1 MLSFLFKRF
10 AGRHYK
16 KFLEK
21 ARPTVAR
28 INELEQAY
36 QALTEEQLRA
46 KTDEF
51 RARLK
56 AGETLDQ
63 ILPEAFAT
71 VKNAARRLLGRTII
85 VCDHELTWDMVHF
98 DVQLIGG
105 LAIHQGKIAEM
116 ATGEGKTL
124 VSTLPLYLNALTSR
138 NTQLVTVND
147 YLARRDSEWMGHLY
161 NFLGV
166 SVGCIQQQMA
176 PDVRREM
183 YGRDITYGTASE
195 FGFDYLRDNGMATR
209 KEDQV
214 QRDHW
219 YCIVDEI
226 DSILVDEARTPLIIS
241 GPAPVEREQPFT
253 RIKPP
258 VERLVSDQTRLCNR
272 IASAAKEILEKSDA
286 TEDDQL
292 LAARKMLQVKMGHPK
307 NKLLLRLMETPEW
320 RKLLDKTETEMNS
333 DLNKDELYRLKEDLF
348 YVIDERQHQADLTE
362 IGRKA
367 LRPDNPD
374 AFVLPDLATEFSDLD
389 KDANYTPEQRE
400 EKKLASQARYTEVSE
415 DIHAISQL
423 LRAYSLY
430 EKDVEYV
437 VQEGKV
443 MIVDENTGRVMPG
456 RRWSDGLH
464 QAVEAKE
471 NVMIERETRTYAT
484 ITIQNY
490 FRMYEKLAGMTGT
503 AETEATEFNDIYR
516 LTVQVIPTNQPCIR
530 IDKNDSIFKT
540 RRDKFNAVVRE
551 IEAANQ
557 RGQPVLVGTVSVES
571 SEVLSRMLKRAGV
584 IHTVLNA
591 KFHQQESE
599 IVSRAGQRG
608 AVTIATNMAGRGT
621 DIKLGEGVRELGGLY
636 VVGTERH
643 ESRRIDRQLRGRC
656 SRQGDPGLT
665 KFFLSLED
673 DLMRLFL
680 QGNLASRL
688 MEGSMK
694 EGEELEHPWLNRSI
708 ESAQKKVEQQ
718 NYSIRKRLLQY
729 DDVLNQQREVV
740 YGIRN
745 AAIHADRPK
754 AIIFEQV
761 QEEILTR
768 LEAAG
773 YGEKTG
779 AVPSAVESLVGWVNS
794 HFPISLRVDELVG
807 SDIDALAAL
816 ILERIQKAYAV
827 KEAAEIPDALGS
839 LERYVV
845 INAIDHHW
853 QEHLTEMEDL
863 RKSIGLRSYGQKDPL
878 VEYKSEAYR
887 FFEELMN
894 NVRLQ
899 ICTGLFRSA
908 SNLESF
914 ENMLALLSRTARA
927 VGPTD
932 APAPAAA
939 PRVETSTTVTGG
951 GSTASS
957 APEIQL
963 PKVTIRRDTPK
974 VGRNDPCPCGRARST
989 SSATGRES
997 EDVWARC
1004 GSELARDSCQ
1014 PGASREQARSH
1025 IGSRRA
1031 AGSVDEPALPPVA

>member
-1 MLSFLFKRF
+1 MFSFLFKRF

-28 INELEQAY
+28 INELELSY
-36 QALTEEQLRA
+36 QALSDEQLRA

-71 VKNAARRLLGRTII
+71 VKSAARRLVGRPIM

-105 LAIHQGKIAEM
+105 MAIHQGRIAEM

-124 VSTLPLYLNALTSR
+124 VSTLPLYLNSLNGR

-161 NFLGV
+161 TFLGV

-241 GPAPVEREQPFT
+241 GPAPIEREQPFT

-258 VERLVSDQTRLCNR
+258 VDRLVNDQTRLCNR
-272 IASAAKEILEKSDA
+272 IVSEAKEILEKPSA
-286 TEDDQL
+286 TDDDKQ
-292 LAARKMLQVKMGHPK
+292 LAARKLLQVKMGHPK

-333 DLNKDELYRLKEDLF
+333 DLNKEEVYRLKEDLF

-362 IGRKA
+362 IGRTT

-374 AFVLPDLATEFSDLD
+374 AFVLPDLATEFIDLD
-389 KDANYTPEQRE
+389 KDASMTPEQRE
-400 EKKLASQARYTEVSE
+400 AKKLAAQTRYAEVSE

-430 EKDVEYV
+430 ERDVEYV

-516 LTVQVIPTNQPCIR
+516 LGVQVIPTNQPCIR
-530 IDKNDSIFKT
+530 IDRNDSIFKT

-551 IEAANQ
+551 IESANK

-621 DIKLGEGVRELGGLY
+621 DIKLGEGVRFKVTSEPHPDLEKRKEHPLLYTLTEPKTGETKRYDSNSDEAIGLRLTPTTTVTGGLY

-754 AIIFEQV
+754 TIIFEQI
-761 QEEILTR
+761 EEELLVR
-768 LEAAG
+768 LGVAG
-773 YGEKTG
+773 FGEKGG
-779 AVPSAVESLVGWVNS
+779 AEQTAVESLVGWLNS
-794 HFPISLRVDELVG
+794 HFPISIHVNELTGTDPV
-807 SDIDALAAL
+807 ALTAL
-816 ILERIQKAYAV
+816 LLERINKAYAV
-827 KEAAEIPDALGS
+827 KESAEIPDALGS

-914 ENMLALLSRTARA
+914 ENMLALLSRTAKA
-927 VGPTD
+927 VGPSD
-932 APAPAAA
+932 APAA
-939 PRVETSTTVTGG
+939 PQITTTVSSGG
-951 GSTASS
+951 TSS
-957 APEIQL
+957 APAEPEIQL
-963 PKVTIRRDTPK
+963 PKVTVRREAPK
-974 VGRNDPCPCGRARST
+974 VGRNDPCPCGS
-989 SSATGRES
+989 GKKYKN
-997 EDVWARC
+997 C
-1004 GSELARDSCQ
+1004 H
-1014 PGASREQARSH
+1014 GA
-1025 IGSRRA
+1025 
-1031 AGSVDEPALPPVA
+1031 

>member
-21 ARPTVAR
+21 CRPIVTR
-28 INELEQAY
+28 INEHEQSY
-36 QALTEEQLRA
+36 QALSDEQLRA

-51 RARLK
+51 RARLRN
-56 AGETLDQ
+56 GETIDQ
-63 ILPEAFAT
+63 LLPEAFAA
-71 VKNAARRLLGRTII
+71 VKNAARRLLGRKIS

-105 LAIHQGKIAEM
+105 ITLHEGRIAEM

-124 VSTLPLYLNALTSR
+124 VATLPLYLNTLTGR

-161 NFLGV
+161 SFLGV

-176 PDVRREM
+176 SDQRREM

-209 KEDQV
+209 KDDQV

-241 GPAPVEREQPFT
+241 GPAPIEREQPFT
-253 RIKPP
+253 ALRP
-258 VERLVSDQTRLCNR
+258 VVDGLVSVQTRLCNR
-272 IASAAKEILEKSDA
+272 IVGEAKEMLEKTDL
-286 TEDDQL
+286 TPDDRL
-292 LAARKMLQVKMGHPK
+292 LAARKLLQVKMGNPK
-307 NKLLLRLMETPEW
+307 NKLLMRLMENPEW

-333 DLNKDELYRLKEDLF
+333 DFQKEELFRLKEHLF
-348 YVIDERQHQADLTE
+348 YVIDERQHQADLSE
-362 IGRKA
+362 LGRAKV
-367 LRPDNPD
+367 RPDDPD

-389 KDANYTPEQRE
+389 KSTTLTPEERE
-400 EKKLASQARYTEVSE
+400 ARKLASQNRYAEVSG

-430 EKDVEYV
+430 ERDVEYV
-437 VQEGKV
+437 VQDGKV

-471 NVMIERETRTYAT
+471 DVTIERETRTYAT
-484 ITIQNY
+484 VTIQNY

-503 AETEATEFNDIYR
+503 AETEAAEFQDIYR
-516 LTVQVIPTNQPCIR
+516 LAVQVIPTNKPCIR
-530 IDKNDSIFKT
+530 VDKNDSIFKA
-540 RRDKFNAVVRE
+540 RRDKFNAVVKE
-551 IEAANQ
+551 IEAANR

-571 SEVLSRMLKRAGV
+571 SEVLSRMLKRTGV

-621 DIKLGEGVRELGGLY
+621 DIKLGEGVCELGGLY
-636 VVGTERH
+636 VLGTERH

-656 SRQGDPGLT
+656 ARQGDPGTT

-673 DLMRLFL
+673 DLMRIFL

-729 DDVLNQQREVV
+729 DDVLNQQREVI

-745 AAIHADRPK
+745 AAIHAARPK
-754 AIIFEQV
+754 DIIFEQV
-761 QEEILTR
+761 EEEILVR
-768 LEAAG
+768 LEVAG
-773 YGEKTG
+773 FGGKG
-779 AVPSAVESLVGWVNS
+779 GPAKSDVETLTGWVNS
-794 HFPISLRVDELVG
+794 HFPITLHAGDLVG
-807 SDIDALAAL
+807 NDVEALGRTV
-816 ILERIQKAYAV
+816 IERIKRAYAV
-827 KEAAEIPDALGS
+827 KESVEVPEALGS
-839 LERYVV
+839 LERYVI

-853 QEHLTEMEDL
+853 QEHLTEMEEL
-863 RKSIGLRSYGQKDPL
+863 RRSIGLRSYGQKDPL
-878 VEYKSEAYR
+878 VEYKGEAYKY
-887 FFEELMN
+887 FEELMN

-908 SNLESF
+908 SNLQAF

-927 VGPTD
+927 VGPSD
-932 APAPAAA
+932 APAGTPPSAPTAAA
-939 PRVETSTTVTGG
+939 PGG
-951 GSTASS
+951 DDAVGG
-957 APEIQL
+957 APEIRL
-963 PKVTIRRDTPK
+963 PKITVRRETPK
-974 VGRNDPCPCGRARST
+974 VGRNEPCPCGS
-989 SSATGRES
+989 GKKYKN
-997 EDVWARC
+997 C
-1004 GSELARDSCQ
+1004 H
-1014 PGASREQARSH
+1014 GA
-1025 IGSRRA
+1025 
-1031 AGSVDEPALPPVA
+1031 

>member
-21 ARPTVAR
+21 CRPIVAR
-28 INELEQAY
+28 INEHEQSY
-36 QALTEEQLRA
+36 QALSDEQLRA

-56 AGETLDQ
+56 NGETLDQ
-63 ILPEAFAT
+63 LLPEAFAA
-71 VKNAARRLLGRTII
+71 VKNAARRLQGRKIM
-85 VCDHELTWDMVHF
+85 VCEHELTWDMVHF

-105 LAIHQGKIAEM
+105 ITLHEGRISEM

-124 VSTLPLYLNALTSR
+124 VATLPLYLNALIGR

-147 YLARRDSEWMGHLY
+147 YLARRDSEWMGYLY

-176 PDVRREM
+176 SDQRREM

-209 KEDQV
+209 KDDQV

-241 GPAPVEREQPFT
+241 GPAPIEREQPFT
-253 RIKPP
+253 ALRP
-258 VERLVSDQTRLCNR
+258 VVDRLVADQTRLCNR
-272 IASAAKEILEKSDA
+272 IVGEAKDLLEKKDL
-286 TEDDQL
+286 TPDDRL
-292 LAARKMLQVKMGHPK
+292 FASRKLLQVKMGNPK
-307 NKLLLRLMETPEW
+307 NKLLMRLMEQPEW

-333 DLNKDELYRLKEDLF
+333 DFQKEELFRLKEQLF

-362 IGRKA
+362 IGRTK

-374 AFVLPDLATEFSDLD
+374 AFVLPDLATEFSELD
-389 KDANYTPEQRE
+389 KSTAVTAEERE
-400 EKKLASQARYTEVSE
+400 ARKLASQNRYAEISGE
-415 DIHAISQL
+415 IHAISQL

-430 EKDVEYV
+430 ERDVEYV

-471 NVMIERETRTYAT
+471 GVTIERETRTYAT
-484 ITIQNY
+484 VTIQNY

-503 AETEATEFNDIYR
+503 AETEAAEFQDIYR
-516 LTVQVIPTNQPCIR
+516 LAVQVIPTNKPCIR
-530 IDKNDSIFKT
+530 VDKNDSIFKT
-540 RRDKFNAVVRE
+540 RRDKFNAVVKE
-551 IEAANQ
+551 IEAANK

-571 SEVLSRMLKRAGV
+571 SEVLSRMLKRTGV

-636 VVGTERH
+636 VLGTERH

-656 SRQGDPGLT
+656 SRQGDPGTT

-688 MEGSMK
+688 MEGSMQ

-745 AAIHADRPK
+745 AAIHAERPK
-754 AIIFEQV
+754 DIIFEQI
-761 QEEILTR
+761 EEELLNRLDVAGFGGKAAPAQTDVETLT
-768 LEAAG
+768 
-773 YGEKTG
+773 
-779 AVPSAVESLVGWVNS
+779 GWVNS
-794 HFPISLRVDELVG
+794 HFPISLHAAELTG
-807 SDIDALAAL
+807 DDIEALARA
-816 ILERIQKAYAV
+816 IIERIKRAYAV
-827 KEAAEIPDALGS
+827 KESVEIPEALGS

-853 QEHLTEMEDL
+853 QEHLTEMEEL
-863 RKSIGLRSYGQKDPL
+863 RRSISLRSYGQKDPL
-878 VEYKSEAYR
+878 VEYKGEAYKY
-887 FFEELMN
+887 FEELMN

-908 SNLESF
+908 SNLQAF

-927 VGPTD
+927 VGPSD
-932 APAPAAA
+932 APAPAARPA
-939 PRVETSTTVTGG
+939 PAAAAQMGDEPAAGE
-951 GSTASS
+951 
-957 APEIQL
+957 PELKL
-963 PKVTIRRDTPK
+963 PKVTVRRETPK
-974 VGRNDPCPCGRARST
+974 VGRNDPCPCGSGKT
-989 SSATGRES
+989 YKN
-997 EDVWARC
+997 C
-1004 GSELARDSCQ
+1004 H
-1014 PGASREQARSH
+1014 GA
-1025 IGSRRA
+1025 
-1031 AGSVDEPALPPVA
+1031 

>member
-1 MLSFLFKRF
+1 MLSILLKPF
-10 AGRHYK
+10 AGRHYRRFRERTK
-16 KFLEK
+16 
-21 ARPTVAR
+21 PIVVR
-28 INELEQAY
+28 INELDKSYAS
-36 QALTEEQLRA
+36 LTDDQLRA
-46 KTDEF
+46 KTEEF
-51 RARLK
+51 RGRIK

-71 VKNAARRLLGRTII
+71 VKNAARRLVGRSAV
-85 VCDHELTWDMVHF
+85 VCEHELVWDMVHF
-98 DVQLIGG
+98 DVQLVGG
-105 LAIHQGKIAEM
+105 IALHEGRIAEM

-124 VSTLPLYLNALTSR
+124 VATLPLYLNCLGGR

-147 YLARRDSEWMGHLY
+147 YLARRDSEWMGQLY
-161 NFLGV
+161 GFLGV
-166 SVGCIQQQMA
+166 SVGCIQQSMS
-176 PDVRREM
+176 PDLRRDM
-183 YGRDITYGTASE
+183 YGRNITYGTASE

-241 GPAPVEREQPFT
+241 GPAPIEREQPFT
-253 RIKPP
+253 RLRPG
-258 VERLVSDQTRLCNR
+258 VDQLVNDQTRLCNR
-272 IASAAKEILEKSDA
+272 LVGEAKELLERTPEQWAAEIAKAKEENEKRRAKWEAENAAAK
-286 TEDDQL
+286 
-292 LAARKMLQVKMGHPK
+292 AAGGKKRAPEPAMAPIPEPEETKAAAIRKLLQVKMGNPK
-307 NKLLLRLMETPEW
+307 NKLLLRLMENPAW
-320 RKLLDKTETEMNS
+320 RKVLDRVETEMNS
-333 DLNKDELYRLKEDLF
+333 DLNKDELYHLKEVLM
-348 YVIDERQHQADLTE
+348 YVIDERQHQADLTQ
-362 IGRKA
+362 IGRTT
-367 LRPDNPD
+367 LRPENPD
-374 AFVLPDLATEFSDLD
+374 AFMLPDLATEFSDLE
-389 KDANYTPEQRE
+389 KDTSISPEKRE
-400 EKKLASQARYTEVSE
+400 ELKLAAQQHYAVISE
-415 DIHAISQL
+415 EIHAISQL

-430 EKDVEYV
+430 ERDVAYV

-471 NVMIERETRTYAT
+471 GVMIERETRTYAT

-516 LTVQVIPTNQPCIR
+516 LSVQVIPTNMPCVR
-530 IDKNDSIFKT
+530 VDKNDSIFKA
-540 RRDKFNAVVRE
+540 RRDKYNAVVRE
-551 IEAANQ
+551 IEAANK
-557 RGQPVLVGTVSVES
+557 RGQPVLVGTTSVEA
-571 SEVLSRMLKRAGV
+571 SEVLSRMLRRTGIV
-584 IHTVLNA
+584 HTVLNA
-591 KFHQQESE
+591 KFHQQEAE
-599 IVSRAGQRG
+599 IVSRAGLRG

-621 DIKLGEGVRELGGLY
+621 DIKLGEGVREAGGLY
-636 VVGTERH
+636 VIGTERH

-688 MEGSMK
+688 MEGSMQ

-745 AAIHADRPK
+745 AAIHALRSKD
-754 AIIFEQV
+754 IIFEQV
-761 QEEILTR
+761 EEEIASR
-768 LEAAG
+768 LALAG
-773 YGEKTG
+773 FGEKG
-779 AVPSAVESLVGWVNS
+779 GSNPAAVESLVGWTNT
-794 HFPISLRVDELVG
+794 HFPIGLRVEELAG
-807 SDIDALAAL
+807 DDAGALKAAL
-816 ILERIQKAYAV
+816 LERIKKAYSV
-827 KEAAEIPDALGS
+827 KESVEIPEALGS

-853 QEHLTEMEDL
+853 QEHLTEMEEL
-863 RKSIGLRSYGQKDPL
+863 RRSIGLRSYGQKDPL
-878 VEYKSEAYR
+878 VEYKAEAYR
-887 FFEELMN
+887 FFEELMM

-908 SNLESF
+908 SNLSSF
-914 ENMLALLSRTARA
+914 ENMLSILARSARTQ
-927 VGPTD
+927 GPETV
-932 APAPAAA
+932 APPPRPPQASNGTVPPGPAAA
-939 PRVETSTTVTGG
+939 E
-951 GSTASS
+951 
-957 APEIQL
+957 PELKL

-974 VGRNDPCPCGRARST
+974 VGRNDPCPCGS
-989 SSATGRES
+989 GKKYKH
-997 EDVWARC
+997 C
-1004 GSELARDSCQ
+1004 H
-1014 PGASREQARSH
+1014 GA
-1025 IGSRRA
+1025 
-1031 AGSVDEPALPPVA
+1031 

>member
-10 AGRHYK
+10 SGRHYR

-21 ARPTVAR
+21 SRPIVAR
-28 INELEQAY
+28 INELELSY
-36 QALTEEQLRA
+36 QALTDEQLRA

-51 RARLK
+51 RARIAAATDK
-56 AGETLDQ
+56 RAALDE

-71 VKNAARRLLGRTII
+71 VKSAARRLSGRKVI

-105 LAIHQGKIAEM
+105 MAIHEGKIAEM

-124 VSTLPLYLNALTSR
+124 VSTLPLYLNALTAR

-166 SVGCIQQQMA
+166 SVGCIQQQMS
-176 PDVRREM
+176 PDLRREM

-219 YCIVDEI
+219 FCIVDEI

-241 GPAPVEREQPFT
+241 GPAPIEREQPFT

-258 VERLVSDQTRLCNR
+258 IDRLVNDQTRLCNR
-272 IASAAKEILEKSDA
+272 FVSDAMALLEKPASTPEERD
-286 TEDDQL
+286 T
-292 LAARKMLQVKMGHPK
+292 AARKMLQVKMGNPN
-307 NKLLLRLMETPEW
+307 NKQLLRLLETPDW
-320 RKLLDKTETEMNS
+320 RKLLDKVETDLNS
-333 DLNKDELYRLKEDLF
+333 DLNKDELYRLKEDLL
-348 YVIDERQHQADLTE
+348 YVVDERQHQADLTE
-362 IGRKA
+362 IGRKQ
-367 LRPDNPD
+367 LRPDNAD
-374 AFVLPDLATEFSDLD
+374 AFVLPDLATEFSDIE
-389 KDANYTPEQRE
+389 KDTASTPEQRE
-400 EKKLASQARYTEVSE
+400 AKKLAAQNRYAEISE
-415 DIHAISQL
+415 EIHAISQL

-430 EKDVEYV
+430 ERDVEYV

-471 NVMIERETRTYAT
+471 GVMIERETRTYAT

-503 AETEATEFNDIYR
+503 AETEATEFQDIYR
-516 LTVQVIPTNQPCIR
+516 LAVQVIPTNRPCIR
-530 IDKNDSIFKT
+530 VDRNDSIFKT
-540 RRDKFNAVVRE
+540 RRDKFNAVVKE
-551 IEAANQ
+551 IEAANK

-584 IHTVLNA
+584 IHAVLNA
-591 KFHQQESE
+591 KFHQQEAE
-599 IVSRAGQRG
+599 IVSRAGQRS

-621 DIKLGEGVRELGGLY
+621 DIKLGEGVRELGGLM
-636 VVGTERH
+636 VIGTERH
-643 ESRRIDRQLRGRC
+643 QSRRIDRQLRGRC

-673 DLMRLFL
+673 ELMRLFL

-718 NYSIRKRLLQY
+718 NFSVRKRLLQY
-729 DDVLNQQREVV
+729 DDVLNQQREVI

-745 AAIHADRPK
+745 AAIHSERPK
-754 AIIFEQV
+754 EIIFEQV
-761 QEEILTR
+761 GEEIISR
-768 LEAAG
+768 LAVAG
-773 YGEKTG
+773 FGEKGG
-779 AVPSAVESLVGWVNS
+779 ATVSGIESLVGWLNT
-794 HFPISLRVDELVG
+794 HFPISVTAAELTGNDPEELSAKLVERVK
-807 SDIDALAAL
+807 
-816 ILERIQKAYAV
+816 QAYAV
-827 KEAAEIPDALGS
+827 KESVEVSDALGA

-853 QEHLTEMEDL
+853 QEHLTEMENL
-863 RKSIGLRSYGQKDPL
+863 RQSVGLRSYGQKDPL
-878 VEYKSEAYR
+878 VEYKSEAYKY
-887 FFEELMN
+887 FEELMT

-908 SNLESF
+908 SNIESF
-914 ENMLALLSRTARA
+914 ENMLSLLSRTARA
-927 VGPTD
+927 VGPAD
-932 APAPAAA
+932 APAA
-939 PRVETSTTVTGG
+939 PRLETSTTVTGG
-951 GSTASS
+951 GTSEGASEA

-963 PKVTIRRDTPK
+963 PKVTIRRETPK
-974 VGRNDPCPCGRARST
+974 VGRNDPCPCGSGKKFKA
-989 SSATGRES
+989 
-997 EDVWARC
+997 C
-1004 GSELARDSCQ
+1004 H
-1014 PGASREQARSH
+1014 GA
-1025 IGSRRA
+1025 
-1031 AGSVDEPALPPVA
+1031 